1 MRKLFALLTVLVV
14 LAFASGCSS
23 DGSEG
28 SSKDTTTTT
37 EKKSTPKD
45 TTTTTEDEAA
55 GDATEADYIEAFTTT
70 LTSGDKDK
78 GELVLAD
85 DEAACMA
92 EGWVSAI
99 TVKTLQDAQA
109 SPADV
114 AKPGFDTSALDLTPA
129 QGEAM
134 VQVFDTCEVDAAALL
149 IESLTQGLT
158 PDQQA
163 CAQKAVDK
171 ELVDALL
178 AKTFSGQNADTEF
191 NALGESLT
199 KACDLPG

>member
-14 LAFASGCSS
+14 LVFASGCSS

-28 SSKDTTTTT
+28 SSKDSTTTT
-37 EKKSTPKD
+37 EKEGTTKD
-45 TTTTTEDEAA
+45 TTTTTEDKAA
-55 GDATEADYIEAFTTT
+55 GDATEADYVEAFTTT

-92 EGWVSAI
+92 KGWVSAI
-99 TVKTLQDAQA
+99 TVKTLQDGGA

-134 VQVFDTCEVDAAALL
+134 VQVFHTCEVDAAALL

-163 CAQKAVDK
+163 CAQKSVDK
-171 ELVDALL
+171 DLVDTLL
-178 AKTFSGQNADTEF
+178 AKTFSGQKADDEF
-191 NALGESLT
+191 NALGEGLT